1 MSPTAAPQSS
11 PRRSR
16 FAGLGV
22 RVATG
27 LALAVGGVMLTLLAP
42 GWLVAVVAAAAAG
55 LGAWEYLRLT
65 ESGSFASGAL
75 AGLPLAA
82 AVPLC
87 ALAGPAAVV
96 GTLGLGL
103 AVVAGLSLAQGGE
116 LAQAIGRLQR
126 RGWGLLYVGGLLSC
140 LVLLL
145 GMPRGRWW
153 LLFLLTVVVA
163 ADTGAYFAGHLAG
176 RHKLAPVVSPGKTV
190 EGLAG
195 GLVLAGVAGGLYAG
209 GLLPEVGLPAG
220 AGLGVGLGA
229 VSVVGDL
236 VESALKRAAGA
247 KDSGRLLPGHGGL
260 LDRADGLMMAA
271 PALLLARVLW
281 WG

>member
-1 MSPTAAPQSS
+1 MSRPAAPQ
-11 PRRSR
+11 PTARKSR

-22 RVATG
+22 RVVTG
-27 LALAVGGVMLTLLAP
+27 LALAVGGVLLVLLAP
-42 GWLVAVVAAAAAG
+42 AWLVAVVAAAAAG
-55 LGAWEYLRLT
+55 LGAWEYLRLS
-65 ESGSFASGAL
+65 EPDPPAPAAL

-87 ALAGPAAVV
+87 ALAGAAAVV
-96 GTLGLGL
+96 GALGLGL
-103 AVVAGLSLAQGGE
+103 AVVAGLALARGDEPGESLA
-116 LAQAIGRLQR
+116 RLQR
-126 RGWGLLYVGGLLSC
+126 RGWGLLYLGGLLSC

-145 GMPRGRWW
+145 GMPQGRWW

-229 VSVVGDL
+229 VSVLGDL